1 MSVLESVPVGL
12 IADIGGTNARFALCR
27 PGQEAYEEYSL
38 PCADFPGPV
47 EAAETYL
54 KIVRLAVRPKI
65 GAFAVAS
72 PILGDKVIMTNHPW
86 HFSIERIRQ
95 ALGLRSLAVIND
107 FAAVALCVPH
117 LLPSNRLKVG
127 GGTSTADAPIGVL
140 GAGTGLGVA
149 LLVPDGTHWRVIP
162 TEGGH
167 VTMPAADEDESA
179 VLHVLRRRFGHVS
192 AERTLSGPGLVNLYL
207 ALSEIAGHPPES
219 VEPTTVTERGLMG
232 TDPLCLAAVRM
243 FLAMLGTIAGNL
255 VLTTGGRGG
264 LYIAG
269 GIVPRLTTLLPTSL
283 FRSRFENKGRFRH
296 YNMAI
301 PTYVIT
307 HSYPAFL
314 GLSSLL
320 YQSLEQLPAEC

>member
-27 PGQEAYEEYSL
+27 PGQEAYEEHSL
-38 PCADFPGPV
+38 PCADFAGPV

-54 KIVRLAVRPKI
+54 KNVRPAERPKI

-72 PILGDKVIMTNHPW
+72 PIMGDIVIMTNHPW
-86 HFSIERIRQ
+86 RFSIKKIRTS
-95 ALGLRSLAVIND
+95 LGLHSLEVIND

-117 LLPSNRLKVG
+117 LIPSNRFQIG
-127 GGTSTADAPIGVL
+127 GGTSMADAPIGVL

-149 LLVPDGTHWRVIP
+149 LLVPEDPHWRVIP

-167 VTMPAADEDESA
+167 VTMPASDDHEGA
-179 VLHVLRRRFGHVS
+179 VLKVLRRRFGHVS
-192 AERTLSGPGLVNLYL
+192 AERILSGPGLVNLYL
-207 ALSEIAGHPPES
+207 ALAEIAGRTPEPI
-219 VEPTTVTERGLMG
+219 EPTTVTERGLME

-255 VLTTGGRGG
+255 VLTIGGRGG

-269 GIVPRLTTLLPTSL
+269 GIVPRLTTVLPTSL
-283 FRSRFENKGRFRH
+283 FRARFENKGRFRD
-296 YNMAI
+296 YNMCI

-314 GLSSLL
+314 GLSTLL
-320 YQSLEQLPAEC
+320 HQSLARQKHL